1 MIDVQTVRCP
11 SCGHGFD
18 FSNYI
23 GEELLDSD
31 VRLVRGREQRTSW
44 AELDGEIRG
53 GRAELILDVG
63 DTLSFTL
70 KNGTNVSVKVA
81 AINPYGNNVAF
92 SFADIFW
99 DSCMNGTSTNNGG
112 WAGSDMADFLDKEI
126 FPLFPDELQAVI
138 QAREIVQKHRST
150 IYKRESKL
158 WLPSY
163 TEVFGR
169 DERYSACD
177 IGDVQ
182 FHLFMTR
189 KSRVRF
195 DKDDDIRYWWLR
207 SPYVGSSTTF
217 WVVNSSGSGSHYY
230 ASSAHG
236 VCPCFII
243 GEKPEVKVEG

>member
-18 FSNYI
+18 FSSYI

-31 VRLVRGREQRTSW
+31 VRLVKGREQRTSW
-44 AELDGEIRG
+44 AELDGEIRS

-70 KNGTNVSVKVA
+70 KNGTQVSVKVA

-92 SFADIFW
+92 SFDDIFW
-99 DSCMNGTSTNNGG
+99 DNCMNSTNTNNGG
-112 WAGSDMADFLDKEI
+112 WADSDMADFLDKEI

-138 QAREIVQKHRST
+138 QAREIVQKQRST

-182 FHLFMTR
+182 FPLFTMR
-189 KSRVRF
+189 KGRVRF
-195 DKDDDIRYWWLR
+195 DKDDDIHTWWLR
-207 SPYVGSSTTF
+207 SPNVGSSTGF
-217 WVVNSSGSGSHYY
+217 WYVYSGGNGGNGS
-230 ASSAHG
+230 ASNASG

-243 GEKPEVKVEG
+243 GEKPEVEVEE

>member
-1 MIDVQTVRCP
+1 M
-11 SCGHGFD
+11 
-18 FSNYI
+18 
-23 GEELLDSD
+23 LDSN
-31 VRLVRGREQRTSW
+31 VHLVRGREQRTSW
-44 AELDGEIRG
+44 AELDGEIRS
-53 GRAELILDVG
+53 GRAELILDIG

-70 KNGTNVSVKVA
+70 KNGTQVSVKVA

-138 QAREIVQKHRST
+138 QAREIVQKHRNT

-182 FHLFMTR
+182 FPLFTTR
-189 KSRVRF
+189 KGRVRF
-195 DKDDDIRYWWLR
+195 DKDDDIRSWWLR
-207 SPYVGSSTTF
+207 SPFVGNSTGF
-217 WVVNSSGSGSHYY
+217 WHVNYNGSGSSY
-230 ASSAHG
+230 ASSAFG

-243 GEKPEVKVEG
+243 GEKPEIEVEE